1 MSQTYLEQIKVGNG
15 LIEQIQHPPYFF
27 KESMTKKEVFEAS
40 MQLNK
45 DFYKEYPYAIKWDYE
60 KFIREILDYYD

>member
-1 MSQTYLEQIKVGNG
+1 MDKPIKVGNG
-15 LIEQIQHPPYFF
+15 IFDQINKVYFI
-27 KESMTKKEVFEAS
+27 KGPITKKEVFETA

-45 DFYKEYPYAIKWDYE
+45 DFYKEYPYAAKWDYE

>member
-15 LIEQIQHPPYFF
+15 IFDQMNKVYCIKGPI
-27 KESMTKKEVFEAS
+27 TKKEVFEAS

-60 KFIREILDYYD
+60 KFLREMLDYYE

>member
-1 MSQTYLEQIKVGNG
+1 MAEQIKVGNG
-15 LIEQIQHPPYFF
+15 IFDQMNKVYLIKGP
-27 KESMTKKEVFEAS
+27 MTKKEVFEAS

-60 KFIREILDYYD
+60 KFIREILNYYD